1 MPTIHAFRR
10 TKKTVHEYGGVNYT
24 FEPNA
29 RGHAVCQVAEE
40 AAAERFL
47 SITTGFRLYDEQQP
61 EPEVTNPVLT
71 QAPAPAP
78 APAAPA
84 STAESDSADKP
95 PADADQ
101 PPGPNPRFVLTA
113 GEQSFDLNPLTEDE
127 LRNFAAANQIK
138 LHPAVKKLD
147 TIREVIV
154 KHFEKPATE
163 QAATGADTAEK
174 TED

>member
-10 TKKTVHEYGGVNYT
+10 TKKTVHEYGGVHYT
-24 FEPNA
+24 FAPNA
-29 RGHAVCQVAEE
+29 RGDAICQVTDE

-78 APAAPA
+78 APA
-84 STAESDSADKP
+84 STAESDSADAP
-95 PADADQ
+95 PAGADQ

-113 GEQSFDLNPLTEDE
+113 GDQSFDLNPLDDE
-127 LRNFAAANQIK
+127 ALRNFASANGIK
-138 LHPAVKKLD
+138 LHHKAKGD
-147 TIREVIV
+147 TIREAIV
-154 KHFEKPATE
+154 KHFEK
-163 QAATGADTAEK
+163 AAAEK
-174 TED
+174 TEG